1 MTQEALV
8 LEILSRNATV
18 TIEGNLLTIADLDGK
33 STGLPSG
40 RRIADSR

>member
-18 TIEGNLLTIADLDGK
+18 TIEGNLLTIADLE
-33 STGLPSG
+33 G
-40 RRIADSR
+40 RALVYRVEGG